1 MKWRAA
7 AWLGVV
13 GSAAVAQVPSYETR
27 QQVQRS
33 LVQVFAFD
41 CEGGGSRKGSGFAL
55 DQPGQIVTA
64 HHVVGGCR
72 GFNVRYEGVPNTAAR
87 ERSAT
92 LARVVAA
99 GDLGLLRVEAP
110 PQVPVLRLA
119 TAPPARDQS
128 FAGFGYGLGAP
139 TAGDKGVRFSSGA
152 TRLRDILPPSAA
164 QELANGSRVALD
176 AEVLRLDAPLEPG
189 MSGGPIVNAAGEVV
203 GVVAG
208 GLKAGASTASWGWPG
223 EGVRR
228 LLVSNETLHQPLR
241 NTSLFYSEQDF
252 TQVSR
257 ALAQNRRLRCGELEF
272 TDTGVRPLA
281 ELMRGADDWPRVQ
294 HIMNLSRESPQA
306 LASAQFQVWV
316 HRPSGATALV
326 PAGYTLSNEGD
337 ACVARSNRGPFQL
350 LIWSARTPTA
360 PDVQWRSSEFEQR
373 IIGPRMPYNFGF
385 QVDLQL
391 TTWVPNPMTGMP
403 MPAPQ
408 VRDNGLIFNRKGFTL
423 AKRPMQF
430 PGDVV
435 PLAHG
440 FHTLVARSGS
450 FLGVAT
456 LNDEINPLIYRCSSN
471 DPPSVGCIGASAHVA
486 EWTRF
491 VLATQLSTFPVY

>member
-1 MKWRAA
+1 
-7 AWLGVV
+7 
-13 GSAAVAQVPSYETR
+13 
-27 QQVQRS
+27 
-33 LVQVFAFD
+33 VQVSAFD

-87 ERSAT
+87 ERRAT
-92 LARVVAA
+92 LAKVVAA

-110 PQVPVLRLA
+110 PTVPVLRLA
-119 TAPPARDQS
+119 GAPPSRDHG
-128 FAGFGYGLGAP
+128 FAGFGYGLGVP
-139 TAGDKGVRFSSGA
+139 TAGDKAVRFSSGA
-152 TRLRDILPPSAA
+152 TKLRDILPPAAA
-164 QELANGSRVALD
+164 QELADGSRVALD

-223 EGVRR
+223 DGVRR
-228 LLVSNETLHQPLR
+228 LLVSNEALHQPLR
-241 NTSLFYSEQDF
+241 NTGLFYSEQDF

-272 TDTGVRPLA
+272 TDTGVRSLA

-306 LASAQFQVWV
+306 LAAAQFQVWV

-326 PAGYTLSNEGD
+326 PTGYVLDNEGG
-337 ACVARSNRGPFQL
+337 ACVARSKKGPFQL
-350 LIWSARTPTA
+350 LIWSASTPT
-360 PDVQWRSSEFEQR
+360 PHDVQWRSTEFEQR
-373 IIGPRMPYNFGF
+373 IIGPRMAYNFGF
-385 QVDLQL
+385 QLDPQL
-391 TTWVPNPMTGMP
+391 TTLVANPMTGLP
-403 MPAPQ
+403 MPGPQ
-408 VRDNGLIFNRKGFTL
+408 MRDNGLIFNRKGFAL

-430 PGDVV
+430 PGDAV
-435 PLAHG
+435 PMAHA

-456 LNDEINPLIYRCSSN
+456 LNDEINPLIYRCGT
-471 DPPSVGCIGASAHVA
+471 PGAPAVGCIGASAHLA